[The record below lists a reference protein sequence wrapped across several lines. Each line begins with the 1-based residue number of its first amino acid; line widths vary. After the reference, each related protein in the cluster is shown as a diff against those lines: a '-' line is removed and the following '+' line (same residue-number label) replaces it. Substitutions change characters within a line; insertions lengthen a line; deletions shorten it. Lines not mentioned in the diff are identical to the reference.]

1 MRDAPSLESEK
12 TGTTLALNLVNLT
25 IFKKYD
31 LYLVGNL
38 EVLRFQKY
46 IG

>member
-1 MRDAPSLESEK
+1 MLSLESEK

-25 IFKKYD
+25 KFKKYD